1 MTKNFKVLLDQYRNT
16 PLSTGS
22 RYRTYLR
29 MVKNARS
36 FNDWVIIYQYGD
48 NSYQYLAEEQMRA
61 KVLKGKTSQDV
72 QKNILE
78 LFEIVTDENEQ
89 NEILKAFL
97 SKYDSTD
104 DVLFVMTLSPWLVTG
119 FEGMYDM
126 SLDEIDTVFSEKE
139 RHIQEMRYSSKFLN
153 WMAKELSVLFSS
165 FFWIMKFVCRKKST
179 KSGFFVNVIYFNC
192 GKNRNLQMVDETLWL
207 IHMYLLQSLILHL

>member
-1 MTKNFKVLLDQYRNT
+1 
-16 PLSTGS
+16 
-22 RYRTYLR
+22 
-29 MVKNARS
+29 
-36 FNDWVIIYQYGD
+36 
-48 NSYQYLAEEQMRA
+48 MRA

-126 SLDEIDTVFSEKE
+126 SLDEIDAVFSEKE

>member
-1 MTKNFKVLLDQYRNT
+1 
-16 PLSTGS
+16 
-22 RYRTYLR
+22 
-29 MVKNARS
+29 
-36 FNDWVIIYQYGD
+36 
-48 NSYQYLAEEQMRA
+48 MRA

-97 SKYDSTD
+97 SKYDSND

-126 SLDEIDTVFSEKE
+126 SLDEIDAVLSEKE

-153 WMAKELSVLFSS
+153 WMVKELSVLFGS
-165 FFWIMKFVCRKKST
+165 FFWIMKFVCW
-179 KSGFFVNVIYFNC
+179 
-192 GKNRNLQMVDETLWL
+192 KNPQKVDFW
-207 IHMYLLQSLILHL
+207 